1 MGTDPVLSV
10 VRRPAGQVSGWA
22 PPCWVSTRRDMTRRV
37 LPFSYAGASP
47 RSAGWRC
54 HGRCPQSYGDH
65 FGSGDSFS
73 DLVLGL
79 APEAHF
85 LTCAWLGA
93 AFSIAGPSKS
103 PRNSQPAAG
112 EQSGRRNGRTAAD
125 RFRAGRPRRGPGAG
139 EAGDGRGDATCL
151 RSRKARGVR
160 LRR

>member
-85 LTCAWLGA
+85 LTPAHGWAPPFPSLGQA
-93 AFSIAGPSKS
+93 KAHAT
-103 PRNSQPAAG
+103 RNLPPESSLAVATGAPPLTASGPAARAAA
-112 EQSGRRNGRTAAD
+112 QALAKRATATATL
-125 RFRAGRPRRGPGAG
+125 RAYAPARPVELG
-139 EAGDGRGDATCL
+139 
-151 RSRKARGVR
+151 
-160 LRR
+160 